1 MKIWGKSKKKNADFL
16 IFTNFAEVMSQLD
29 VILNPIKSEF
39 EHFQQ
44 MFSHFVDTDNPLLL
58 DVLRHVVQRKGKQMR
73 PILTLLFARLY
84 GNVSDATYN
93 SALSLELLHTAS
105 LIHDDVVD
113 ESTERRGLPSV
124 PALFGSKVSVLSG
137 DFLLATSLSYMSLIE
152 NMEMARVVSRLAQEL
167 ADGELLQQH
176 FSFSDS
182 VTEEIYFSIIK
193 KKTASLFSACARLG
207 AMSAEASNEEIEKSA
222 RFGELVGLCFQI
234 RDDIFDYFDSSEIGK
249 PTGNDIREGK
259 QTLPLLYALKQH
271 GNAEIMQLVHQLGEA
286 EITDEKA
293 KKLTSFAIENG
304 GIEYAEKVMDELRQ
318 QALDILP
325 KEGDAEVLE
334 ALRAYLT
341 AVVTRTK

>member
-29 VILNPIKSEF
+29 VILKPIKSEF

-44 MFSHFVDTDNPLLL
+44 MFKGFVDTDNPLLL

-84 GNVSDATYN
+84 GSVSEATYN

-137 DFLLATSLSYMSLIE
+137 DFLLATSLSYMSLVE

-207 AMSAEASNEEIEKSA
+207 AMSAQASNEEIEKSA

-234 RDDIFDYFDSSEIGK
+234 KDDIFDYFDSSEIGK

-271 GNAEIMQLVHQLGEA
+271 GNAEIMQLVQQLGEA

-304 GIEYAEKVMDELRQ
+304 GIEYAEKVMNRLCE
-318 QALDILP
+318 QAFDILP

-334 ALRAYLT
+334 ALRAYLN
-341 AVVTRTK
+341 AVVNRTK